1 MTWQIEYYSDS
12 VEEDVLNLP
21 DGLLARYLRLTD
33 LMQEFGANLGM
44 PHTKVIQNGLFELRL
59 KAKEGIARTFYCT
72 KVGKKIMVLHV
83 FVKKT
88 QKIPTKELK
97 IALERLKEVSK

>member
-1 MTWQIEYYSDS
+1 MTWQIDYYSDS
-12 VEEDVLNLP
+12 VEGDVLNLP

-59 KAKEGIARTFYCT
+59 KAKEGIARTFYAQ
-72 KVGKKIMVLHV
+72 KL
-83 FVKKT
+83 VKKLWCYT
-88 QKIPTKELK
+88 SSSKRHKKFQPKNLK
-97 IALERLKEVSK
+97 LPLNA